1 MNSSWTITEIQDG
14 KPVATV
20 KGVSRT
26 DAVSAIYRAMRGE
39 DVLPPAAK
47 LEQPVSLRAEQRD
60 EVAAAA

>member
-1 MNSSWTITEIQDG
+1 MPSSWTITEIQDG

-39 DVLPPAAK
+39 EILPPAATR
-47 LEQPVSLRAEQRD
+47 EPVVLRTEQRD